1 MTELLT
7 EEAGPAAGSDGDTDA
22 EARSGEERPEPV
34 EARDGS
40 SSEAPPGGPL
50 SEGDASTSEA
60 PVSEAGPMGA
70 WTNGDAVAWRAGGER
85 GAFEDE
91 DDEEASLIRL
101 SDRETLTAPLER
113 LFVLGYGI
121 SRKRLEQAIRDLQLP
136 VVVVREPDEADLV
149 ITLRNMY
156 KQKSPVIREAE
167 ARGIPVYV
175 LKSNTVPQM
184 QAVLTSIYALELDP
198 QQLAMRELEEA
209 IGLVRAESKPVEL
222 SPQNAFVRRLQHRAA
237 EAANLVSRSRGRE
250 PFRRVRVYPDR
261 ARAWR

>member
-1 MTELLT
+1 
-7 EEAGPAAGSDGDTDA
+7 
-22 EARSGEERPEPV
+22 V
-34 EARDGS
+34 
-40 SSEAPPGGPL
+40 
-50 SEGDASTSEA
+50 
-60 PVSEAGPMGA
+60 GA
-70 WTNGDAVAWRAGGER
+70 WTNGDAVAWRAESQR
-85 GAFEDE
+85 VAVDE

-101 SDRETLTAPLER
+101 SDREMLTAPLER

-136 VVVVREPDEADLV
+136 VVAVREPDEADLV